1 MATAPT
7 PESRRRLVLVDFD
20 WQDADLVPDLLKQ
33 PGVSIRLVA
42 GSSADDAGMRLAEL
56 CGLPRTTDLA
66 DLTREIFDLALVSER
81 SPRRSQVEDLLRAL
95 GTPCVTPQSFAWSE
109 PVEDLVAKGPD
120 SSLPLD
126 TATDGLDS
134 GGPDLDEVLEQ
145 ALPDLAEEPPAPPPT
160 PTVESPRIEPEPED
174 LPTLEDRD
182 GLEAALRRLMS
193 STGATTA
200 ELRLGNVESMDRV
213 VGIGAEDLLLNGLV
227 ELARR
232 TGAPQVVGDLTGAG
246 EGKAWGAWPFRT
258 AQHGGV
264 VAAGGIVPG
273 TGWTEWQRRVDE
285 LRDGWGRQ
293 DRERIGVTFPLV
305 PDSKSGWLEVQEFS
319 MRLEL
324 ARERN
329 RRDGLRF
336 ALHRLD
342 FPGSTP
348 AVDRLSKDLPRRLR
362 DTDSICRP
370 TSHRMLLL
378 LAAGGRD
385 RFPSLR
391 RRITQS
397 WQKAWL
403 EEGNERPVPGITEER
418 IDLTK
423 TGDTDR
429 FMAKAAT
436 WLTDLS

>member
-1 MATAPT
+1 MATAPA
-7 PESRRRLVLVDFD
+7 PEPRRRLVLVDFD

-42 GSSADDAGMRLAEL
+42 GSNDDDAGMRLAEL

-66 DLTREIFDLALVSER
+66 DLTREIFDLALLSER

-109 PVEDLVAKGPD
+109 PAENPVAQEPD
-120 SSLPLD
+120 APPPRNE
-126 TATDGLDS
+126 AEDGLAT
-134 GGPDLDEVLEQ
+134 GPDLDAVLEQ
-145 ALPDLAEEPPAPPPT
+145 VLPDLAEAPAAPGPAPAVET
-160 PTVESPRIEPEPED
+160 AKAESPPEG
-174 LPTLEDRD
+174 LPTLEDPN
-182 GLEAALRRLMS
+182 GLEALLQQLVT
-193 STGATTA
+193 STGTATA
-200 ELRLGNVESMDRV
+200 ELRVGNAESLQRV
-213 VGIGAEDLLLNGLV
+213 VGIGPADLLLDGLV
-227 ELARR
+227 DLARR
-232 TGAPQVVGDLTGAG
+232 TGASQVVGDLTGAR

-258 AQHGGV
+258 ARYHGV

-273 TGWTEWQRRVDE
+273 TGWTTWQQRVDE

-305 PDSKSGWLEVQEFS
+305 PNSKTGWLEAEEFS

-329 RRDGLRF
+329 RRDGLKF
-336 ALHRLD
+336 VLHRLD
-342 FPGSTP
+342 FPGSAP
-348 AVDRLSKDLPRRLR
+348 AVDRLAKDLPGRLR

-370 TSHRMLLL
+370 TSRCMLLL

-391 RRITQS
+391 RRVTQS

-403 EEGNERPVPGITEER
+403 EGNDRPIPAITEKR
-418 IDLTK
+418 VDLTQA
-423 TGDTDR
+423 TDADR
-429 FMAKAAT
+429 FMAQAAT
-436 WLTDLS
+436 WLTDRS